1 MEGADGGL
9 ERAGGGAARTRG
21 RTVGGGGRGGDG
33 AAGEDAAQPSHTAAM
48 AAMASVRPC
57 RKTEGWRSVG
67 GGSGGRGGGRWGR
80 GGSVRGHGVHAAGK
94 LPLTVSVSGTLNL
107 KLNLT
112 YHDQEAYVLPCEWN
126 VRTDGRSLLPP
137 SATPIYL
144 YTPTPTPLPL
154 TPTLILTPTLATPSQ
169 VPAAEGCGQRG
180 AGGHLARKPRRHE
193 PASRRQELE

>member
-107 KLNLT
+107 NLNLT

-137 SATPIYL
+137 SATPIYPYP
-144 YTPTPTPLPL
+144 YTPTPNPNPN
-154 TPTLILTPTLATPSQ
+154 PNPNPCY
-169 VPAAEGCGQRG
+169 P
-180 AGGHLARKPRRHE
+180 
-193 PASRRQELE
+193 